1 MKYKLIAVACIFAVT
16 AVTVFGFSSMLK
28 GEKEVRYHQHMERQ
42 GYTACTDHGE
52 ETFCTHLP
60 LIKIDTGGEEIPGK
74 PSGEQDIFNENIYTT
89 AEDGE
94 EMINAAVSVFDSEN
108 GNHHLTDT
116 PTMTISSKIRVR
128 GHISRLFEKAPYL
141 LKFVNEDGTDLDIPM
156 LGMNA
161 HHEWV
166 LNGPY
171 MDKSLIRNYMWYNIA
186 GEIMDYA
193 PNVRFCELIINGDY
207 RGIYLLVESISTGE
221 DCRLDLTVTEKGQS
235 ITGYLLR
242 IDRPTEE
249 ELDAVR
255 NIYSLT
261 ERTNI
266 LANDVSIRYPGKNK
280 LTEKTAKEIEKDF
293 ARFEKTMYSYDYDS
307 KKYGYRKYI
316 DVDSFVDYYIINE
329 FSKNLDAGNYST
341 YIYLRPGDKYKLCV
355 WDFNNACNNYPTNEI
370 NTAGIKDTDGITGF
384 SMHVKVFFVMLMR
397 DKDFVDAVIER
408 YEELRK
414 TYLSDAYLEEY
425 IQDTVEYLGPA
436 IERDSERWADYI
448 ASDHLQPAER
458 NVHSQE
464 EAVEKLTEWLRD
476 RGQWLDDNINTLY
489 QYSADSKNK
498 KYNEEPN

>member
-1 MKYKLIAVACIFAVT
+1 MKYKLMGAACILAMSV
-16 AVTVFGFSSMLK
+16 VTVLGVAIQIE
-28 GEKEVRYHQHMERQ
+28 GEKEERYHQHTERQ

-52 ETFCTHLP
+52 DTFCTHLP
-60 LIKIDTGGEEIPGK
+60 LIEIDTGGEEIPGK
-74 PSGEQDIFNENIYTT
+74 PSGEQDIFNESIYTT
-89 AEDGE
+89 SENGE
-94 EMINAAVSVFDSEN
+94 EMINATVSVFDSEN
-108 GNHHLTDT
+108 SNNYLTDT
-116 PTMTISSKIRVR
+116 PTMTVTSKIRVR
-128 GHISRLFEKAPYL
+128 GHMSRSFEKAPYL
-141 LKFVNEDGTDLDIPM
+141 LNLINEDGTNLDLAM
-156 LGMNA
+156 LGMGA

-171 MDKSLIRNYMWYNIA
+171 LDKSLIRNYMWYNIA

-207 RGIYLLVESISTGE
+207 RGIYLLAESVSTGE
-221 DCRLDLTVTEKGQS
+221 DCRLDLTVTEKGQT

-242 IDRPTEE
+242 IDRPKEE

-255 NIYSLT
+255 NIYSFT

-266 LANDVSIRYPGKNK
+266 LANDISIRYPGKNK
-280 LTEKTAKEIEKDF
+280 LTQEMAEEIEKDF
-293 ARFEKTMYSYDYDS
+293 ARFEKAMYSYDYDS
-307 KKYGYRKYI
+307 EKYGYRKYI
-316 DVDSFVDYYIINE
+316 DVDSYVDYYIINE

-355 WDFNNACNNYPTNEI
+355 WDFNNACNNYPTNDV
-370 NTAGIKDTDGITGF
+370 NTVGIKDTNGITGF
-384 SMHVKVFFVMLMR
+384 TMHSKLFFDMLLR
-397 DKDFVDAVIER
+397 DKDFVSAVIKR

-414 TYLSDAYLEEY
+414 TYLSDAYLEAY
-425 IQDTVEYLGPA
+425 IRDTVEYLGPA
-436 IERDSERWADYI
+436 IGRDSERWAEYI
-448 ASDHLQPAER
+448 ASNQLVPAER

-464 EAVEKLTEWLRD
+464 EAVLRLTDWLKD